1 MIWGCMAAS
10 GIGRLTLIDSTF
22 DHVGY
27 LNALK
32 ENLKTSAQ
40 KKICIFDVTYSSS
53 RTMAETHCP
62 QSKALAIVQYQKLVA
77 YSSTIAGLKLH
88 RTFMELIRTQDTAT

>member
-1 MIWGCMAAS
+1 MPTVKHGGGGAMIWGCMAAS

-40 KKICIFDVTYSSS
+40 D
-53 RTMAETHCP
+53 
-62 QSKALAIVQYQKLVA
+62 LNL
-77 YSSTIAGLKLH
+77 
-88 RTFMELIRTQDTAT
+88 